1 MSIGKNAEFC
11 DQREATFGFLKIRR
25 TSYPN
30 QTCMFQLGPKAVDI
44 DDPRGTISIAAKPHE
59 MLAELRRIADW
70 LENQP

>member
-30 QTCMFQLGPKAVDI
+30 QTCMFQLLSLIHILGELAGDRKPVLRVQG
-44 DDPRGTISIAAKPHE
+44 RGLGVA
-59 MLAELRRIADW
+59 R
-70 LENQP
+70 